1 MRLTEERKTGVI
13 GFLLSVVLLSQ
24 IIQGIAGGKQHAEFN
39 RINWLLNHSNKALA
53 LLDNLLGVVIL
64 DKENRAKN
72 FENYQKSL
80 NNTYAQ
86 HQQMSIEERQLLG
99 KIDFWG
105 LVEQIAGLFSL
116 VFVMIVMWLYLRLT
130 LEISKRI
137 K

>member
-64 DKENRAKN
+64 DKDNRAKN
-72 FENYQKSL
+72 FERKVTVTSGTPILLWL
-80 NNTYAQ
+80 NSA
-86 HQQMSIEERQLLG
+86 IP
-99 KIDFWG
+99 
-105 LVEQIAGLFSL
+105 VAA
-116 VFVMIVMWLYLRLT
+116 
-130 LEISKRI
+130 
-137 K
+137 